1 MISNELEKIAQ
12 DSADYLI
19 EKRNKKEKEDKTKN
33 TYMGKKLGENIYWGF
48 GADELGFRA
57 IYS

>member
-19 EKRNKKEKEDKTKN
+19 EKRNKKEKEEKTKN
-33 TYMGKKLGENIYWGF
+33 TYMGEKLGENRI
-48 GADELGFRA
+48 LGIWSR
-57 IYS
+57 